1 MSTSTI
7 DYKNTYFQHPS
18 LTPVRGEPTYEAL
31 SKLHQELK
39 ANANAVPT
47 TLGGGRHGHLG
58 LVVNQTTYD
67 RIAPNTPFARP
78 PNPGI
83 LNVEPNATQYQI
95 TQQKDEHTK
104 ALKAFNECNLL
115 ERTLIQQIK
124 EAIENDYMEGYVDE
138 DTGLVRGTVPE
149 IMTYLFATYGH
160 ISPTTLNEKREEI
173 LNMAYDPS
181 KPIDILFN
189 RISKYATVA
198 DVAGSPETPTQLI
211 NMAFIILTKTGIFA
225 HDIRTWHAGD
235 ADQKTWP
242 NFKTHFKEAQK
253 PLRMTG
259 GTVNEL
265 GLHGANA
272 MVEQIIDGIRQ
283 QSVLE
288 QDTITDTQ
296 MNAQFEHIANV
307 AAQNATLFEKMTE
320 MITQMKEIQKEVLPG
335 RKPTDRGKREPKQK
349 QYCWTHGSCAH
360 AGKDCR
366 MRKEGHK
373 DAATFNQLMGGSTK
387 NCYWL

>member
-1 MSTSTI
+1 
-7 DYKNTYFQHPS
+7 
-18 LTPVRGEPTYEAL
+18 
-31 SKLHQELK
+31 
-39 ANANAVPT
+39 
-47 TLGGGRHGHLG
+47 
-58 LVVNQTTYD
+58 
-67 RIAPNTPFARP
+67 
-78 PNPGI
+78 
-83 LNVEPNATQYQI
+83 
-95 TQQKDEHTK
+95 
-104 ALKAFNECNLL
+104 L

-149 IMTYLFATYGH
+149 IMTYLFGTYGH
-160 ISPTTLNEKREEI
+160 ISPTTLNEKCEEI
-173 LNMAYDPS
+173 LTMAYDPS

-211 NMAFIILTKTGIFA
+211 NMALIILSKTSIFA
-225 HDIRTWHAGD
+225 HDIRIWHAGD

-253 PLRMTG
+253 LLRMTG

-283 QSVLE
+283 QSILE
-288 QDTITDTQ
+288 QDTATDTQ
-296 MNAQFEHIANV
+296 MNTQFEHMANV
-307 AAQNATLFEKMTE
+307 AAQNAALFEKMTD
-320 MITQMKEIQKEVLPG
+320 MIAQMKEIQKEVLPG
-335 RKPTDRGKREPKQK
+335 KRPSDKGKREQKPK
-349 QYCWTHGSCAH
+349 QYCWTHGSSTH
-360 AGKDCR
+360 SSKECR
-366 MRKEGHK
+366 MKKEGHK
-373 DAATFNQLMGGSTK
+373 DASTFNNMMGGSNK